1 MEAMQQLLEQPLA
14 VAFATAP
21 LGEEQ
26 QKQKGVRR
34 EGSSSSENT
43 DIEEPMT
50 TRFARKMGISRGSK
64 SRIFGNDAAAAS
76 AGPSKLQNVDFG
88 EEFDE
93 DVFAN
98 ESEYLPMLQTSGL
111 NLRQVPQMMNSQ
123 NHSVWS
129 LGAPSPLQSHSKERI
144 LLSKTK
150 Y

>member
-1 MEAMQQLLEQPLA
+1 MHRFCCLIIFMFLYCNFIVQSDPGDDFAKFWARMEAMQQLLEQPLA

-64 SRIFGNDAAAAS
+64 SRIFGNDAAAAG

-93 DVFAN
+93 DVFAD
-98 ESEYLPMLQTSGL
+98 ESECSPML
-111 NLRQVPQMMNSQ
+111 
-123 NHSVWS
+123 
-129 LGAPSPLQSHSKERI
+129 
-144 LLSKTK
+144 
-150 Y
+150 

>member
-1 MEAMQQLLEQPLA
+1 MCCLLLNVRHIHDRVFDFIMQSDPGDDFAKFWARMEAMQQLLEQPLA

-26 QKQKGVRR
+26 HKQKGVRR

-64 SRIFGNDAAAAS
+64 SRVFGNDAGAGS
-76 AGPSKLQNVDFG
+76 TGPSKLKNVDFG

-93 DVFAN
+93 DVFAD
-98 ESEYLPMLQTSGL
+98 ESEC
-111 NLRQVPQMMNSQ
+111 
-123 NHSVWS
+123 S
-129 LGAPSPLQSHSKERI
+129 LVL
-144 LLSKTK
+144 
-150 Y
+150 